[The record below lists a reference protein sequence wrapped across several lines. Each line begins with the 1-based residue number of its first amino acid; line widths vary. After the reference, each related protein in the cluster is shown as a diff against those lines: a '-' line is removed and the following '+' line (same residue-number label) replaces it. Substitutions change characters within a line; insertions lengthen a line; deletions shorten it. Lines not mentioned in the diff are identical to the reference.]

1 MPSPAERVRRVA
13 ELVLRATALAALAV
27 LLWRALRPPT
37 AAGVSVAAGDLTRA
51 LERWTMAGP
60 AELRV
65 VLDKAPDARTRD
77 WIRALAHSG
86 SRAQWAASRPIRG
99 SAVIAEPA
107 SEPSGATRV
116 RLAAAGGEPVS
127 IGDAAGTLDT
137 LSRGGAAELELASV
151 AGSVR
156 ASGATFTA
164 ATAARDSTALK
175 PLLVLGA
182 AGWESKFT
190 IAALEERG
198 WRVASRVRVA
208 PNVEVTQGP
217 LGAIDTARYSAVI
230 ALDSTAASSAT
241 AIARYAHDG
250 GGVILAGASAR
261 IGGLSSIAPGDVGRR
276 IAGVAGGVTSAS
288 PRTGL
293 GVFPVTSLV
302 SDGVALESRAS
313 TVTVAA
319 RRVTAGRV
327 VQTGY
332 DETWRWRM
340 AGGDEAAAAHREWW
354 SRLAAAVAYAPLVA
368 RVPAADEVIDETPL
382 ASLIDALGPP
392 APMDTRVAPASDGT
406 RTTRF
411 LFLLA
416 VGALLLEWA
425 SRRLRGAR

>member
-1 MPSPAERVRRVA
+1 MPSHAERARRVA

-37 AAGVSVAAGDLTRA
+37 AAGVSVAAGDLTRT
-51 LERWTMAGP
+51 LERWTLAGP

-86 SRAQWAASRPIRG
+86 SQAHWAASRPIRG

-116 RLAAAGGEPVS
+116 RFAAAGGEPVS
-127 IGDAAGTLDT
+127 IGDAAGTIDT
-137 LSRGGAAELELASV
+137 LPGGGAAELELASV

-164 ATAARDSTALK
+164 ATAARDSFALR
-175 PLLVLGA
+175 PVLVLGA

-217 LGAIDTARYSAVI
+217 LGAVDTARYSAVI

-250 GGVILAGASAR
+250 GGVILTGASAR
-261 IGGLSSIAPGDVGRR
+261 IGGVSSIAPGGVGRR

-293 GVFPVTSLV
+293 GVFAVTSLA

-313 TVTVAA
+313 AVTVAA

-340 AGGDEAAAAHREWW
+340 
-354 SRLAAAVAYAPLVA
+354 
-368 RVPAADEVIDETPL
+368 
-382 ASLIDALGPP
+382 
-392 APMDTRVAPASDGT
+392 
-406 RTTRF
+406 
-411 LFLLA
+411 
-416 VGALLLEWA
+416 
-425 SRRLRGAR
+425 